1 MAPKFSAL
9 SKQIQKIIYR
19 IIVKKENQKRTNKL
33 KNRPLEHQPAGVW
46 QELATD
52 EGVKVLSTNNVPLRP
67 EVTMVL
73 SRQPD
78 KDIYRGNL

>member
-33 KNRPLEHQPAGVW
+33 KNRPLEHQPVGVW

-52 EGVKVLSTNNVPLRP
+52 EAGQSSSPNNVPLRP

-78 KDIYRGNL
+78 KDIEVNL